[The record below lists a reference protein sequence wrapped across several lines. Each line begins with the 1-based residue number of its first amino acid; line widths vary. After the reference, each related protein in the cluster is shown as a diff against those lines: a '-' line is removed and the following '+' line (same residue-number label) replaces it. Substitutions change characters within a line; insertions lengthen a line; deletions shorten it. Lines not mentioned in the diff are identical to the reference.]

1 MDLHDQISRIGSMAE
16 LDRLADPAVKTVK
29 TLIRPGRLKDLL
41 SGTWLGHP
49 LHPVLTD
56 VTIGS
61 LTGAT
66 LLDFVGGRR
75 GEHAADVL
83 VGVGVLSALPTAAA
97 GAADWSDTVGEDQR
111 VGVAH
116 AASNLLGISLYA
128 MSFVARRRGA
138 RGTGKL
144 LGLGGLVSMSI
155 GGYLGGHLSFSRG
168 IGVNYTFN
176 EKTPEEW
183 TDVVGEAE
191 LTDGKPLGVSVDDT
205 RVLLYRKND
214 QFLAIGA
221 VCTHA
226 GGPLDEGSVDDES
239 CTVECP
245 WHQSV
250 FNLRDGTVVHGPAT
264 SPSTSYE
271 VRLDGG
277 RVSVR
282 ARL

>member
-56 VTIGS
+56 ITIGS

-144 LGLGGLVSMSI
+144 LGLGGLASMSI

-191 LTDGKPLGVSVDDT
+191 LTDGKPLGVSVTDT
-205 RVLLYRKND
+205 RVLLYRTND

-239 CTVECP
+239 CTVGCP

-250 FNLRDGTVVHGPAT
+250 FNLHDGTVVHGPAT

-271 VRLDGG
+271 VRLHGG